1 MVKMG
6 PGTGTVAGLIILFT
20 VINSRSSARWLRFHL
35 QQPLTFEQ
43 ARPVLRTQPAPSVAT
58 PHTQEKLAVR
68 LPNWLGDTLMAY
80 PLLNGL
86 NQAGVDFTC
95 FGHPWAGDI
104 FGATGF
110 SIVADER
117 IRDKR
122 WLAHQYRQG
131 GFSRAL
137 LCPSSWSAWIPAALA
152 GLPSTGHHPLSSPRI
167 RKDPDA
173 HRVEHYFELG
183 RVAMGGAAKPNRT
196 SGFIPLD
203 SRSMDQVDAL
213 LSGLVEAPFVVVC
226 PYATNLHKGMDK
238 EWPHWR
244 EFINGY
250 TDKPLLGLVA
260 PEDKARFAKDYPT
273 TAVISTRLSE
283 TAAIMCRA
291 DHVITNDSG
300 AMHLASF
307 FGASVVGLLGVT
319 NHRETQP
326 WFGTSLSGTGQP
338 WARLDDLSAHLL
350 KG

>member
-1 MVKMG
+1 M
-6 PGTGTVAGLIILFT
+6 
-20 VINSRSSARWLRFHL
+20 
-35 QQPLTFEQ
+35 
-43 ARPVLRTQPAPSVAT
+43 
-58 PHTQEKLAVR
+58 R

-86 NQAGVDFTC
+86 NRAGVDFTC
-95 FGHPWAGDI
+95 YGHPWTADI
-104 FGATGF
+104 FGATDF
-110 SIVADER
+110 SIVADDR

-122 WLAHQYRQG
+122 WLARQYRQG

-152 GLPSTGHHPLSSPRI
+152 ALPSTGHHPLSSNRI
-167 RKDPDA
+167 RKDPNA

-183 RVAMGGAAKPNRT
+183 RSAMVGEAKPSRT
-196 SGFIPLD
+196 GGFIPLA
-203 SRSMDQVDAL
+203 SESTRKAEAL
-213 LSGLVEAPFVVVC
+213 LSGLVETPFVVVC

-238 EWPHWR
+238 EWPHWQ

-250 TDKPLLGLVA
+250 KDKPLLGLVA
-260 PEDKARFAKDYPT
+260 PEDKARFEADYPT

-283 TAAIMCRA
+283 TAAIMRRA

>member
-1 MVKMG
+1 
-6 PGTGTVAGLIILFT
+6 
-20 VINSRSSARWLRFHL
+20 
-35 QQPLTFEQ
+35 
-43 ARPVLRTQPAPSVAT
+43 VAT

-95 FGHPWAGDI
+95 FGHPWAADI

-117 IRDKR
+117 IRHKG
-122 WLAHQYRQG
+122 WLARQYRQG
-131 GFSRAL
+131 EFSRAL

-152 GLPSTGHHPLSSPRI
+152 GLPSTGQHPLSSPRI
-167 RKDPDA
+167 KKDPDV

-183 RVAMGGAAKPNRT
+183 RFAMGGAAKPCRT
-196 SGFIPLD
+196 DGFIPLD
-203 SRSMDQVDAL
+203 PERASKAEAL

-244 EFINGY
+244 AFINGY
-250 TDKPLLGLVA
+250 TEKPLLGLVA
-260 PEDKARFAKDYPT
+260 PEDKARFEKDYPT

-283 TAAIMCRA
+283 TAAIMRRA

-319 NHRETQP
+319 NHQETQP
-326 WFGTSLSGTGQP
+326 WFGTYLSGSGQP
-338 WARLDDLSAHLL
+338 WARLEDLLTHLS
-350 KG
+350 